1 MVLFFDFFFRAN
13 KGKKEDSIDYYKGEL
28 EKIEKK
34 IERKQNNVNDKV
46 MNSVA
51 IITFD
56 TIQTQSIC
64 SQIVLDQNLN
74 LFIPQACP
82 EYYFLLL
89 IYFIIIY
96 LILFYEF
103 LFFFS
108 PRAIKWDNL
117 SINRF
122 KFFIRSFFYKFLI
135 LFYY

>member
-82 EYYFLLL
+82 EYYFH
-89 IYFIIIY
+89 YY
-96 LILFYEF
+96 
-103 LFFFS
+103 
-108 PRAIKWDNL
+108 
-117 SINRF
+117 
-122 KFFIRSFFYKFLI
+122 
-135 LFYY
+135 LFYYNLFNFIL